1 MTAQKRDETFASYKA
16 MEAQVKAAQSQY
28 DMAVNGAR
36 AEEKKAALELAKK
49 LEEKPK
55 QFLVVPEYNPIAT
68 RSEFVSKG
76 EKKHKAAHIEV
87 EGTGKA
93 TYAVHRHDTKVG
105 ELDENEGTA
114 Y

>member
-1 MTAQKRDETFASYKA
+1 MKFGEKVRELRNRNGW
-16 MEAQVKAAQSQY
+16 SQ
-28 DMAVNGAR
+28 
-36 AEEKKAALELAKK
+36 EELAKK

-68 RSEFVSKG
+68 RPEFVSKG